1 VLRVFFI
8 RRYLLW
14 ITIFI
19 CHSTLAN
26 AQYFALS
33 GHQKK
38 AHLRFRMVRDLI
50 VIPVYVNSKGP
61 FNFVLDSGVG
71 LMVITDPKLID
82 SIEVN
87 TRRTIKLYGAGNTV
101 SYEAFATS
109 ALDITIPGGIV
120 SRHVAAAIFKKDH
133 FGLSNYTGMPIHG
146 LLGYEFFSELAV
158 KFNFSDSTL
167 TVAKTGTF
175 KPFRKGVELPL
186 SIEERKPYL
195 KTTLLSADGCAA
207 EHKFIV
213 DLGATHPLSLENKD
227 FHEQARQKS
236 IVANIGMGLTGPIAG
251 MISRVNEFRL
261 GKYSFKNVIA
271 SFPDPNNHIQYFVPR
286 DGNLGLGIL
295 KKFKLVIDYH
305 AGKIYLKSN
314 FRFKE
319 PFEHDMSGLELY
331 ADGDDLKRIIISRVE
346 PGSAGEDAGLTENDE
361 ITAVNLRPVTQLGI
375 MDIDRILKSGADRS
389 FIIQYRRKEVFYS
402 TVLTLKRRI

>member
-1 VLRVFFI
+1 MM
-8 RRYLLW
+8 
-14 ITIFI
+14 
-19 CHSTLAN
+19 AN
-26 AQYFALS
+26 AQFFALT

-50 VIPVYVNSKGP
+50 IVPVYINKKGP
-61 FNFVLDSGVG
+61 FSFVLDSGVG
-71 LMVITDPKLID
+71 LMIITDPKLID

-120 SRHVAAAIFKKDH
+120 SRYVSAAILKKDH

-146 LLGYEFFSELAV
+146 LLGYEFFAELAV

-167 TVAKTGTF
+167 TVAETGAF

-213 DLGATHPLSLENKD
+213 DLGATHPLSLDNKD
-227 FHEQARQKS
+227 LHEQARQKS
-236 IVANIGMGLTGPIAG
+236 IIANIGMGLTGPIAG
-251 MISRVNEFRL
+251 MISRINEFRL

-271 SFPDPNNHIQYFVPR
+271 SFPDSSNHIQYFVPR

-305 AGKIYLKSN
+305 AGKMYLKSN

-331 ADGDDLKRIIISRVE
+331 AGGDDLKRIMISRVE
-346 PGSAGEDAGLTENDE
+346 PGSAGEEAGLTENDE
-361 ITAVNLRPVTQLGI
+361 ITAVNLRSVAQMGI
-375 MDIDRILKSGADRS
+375 MDLDRMFKLGNNHSL
-389 FIIQYRRKEVFYS
+389 IIEYRRKEIFYS
-402 TVLTLKRRI
+402 TILTLKRRI